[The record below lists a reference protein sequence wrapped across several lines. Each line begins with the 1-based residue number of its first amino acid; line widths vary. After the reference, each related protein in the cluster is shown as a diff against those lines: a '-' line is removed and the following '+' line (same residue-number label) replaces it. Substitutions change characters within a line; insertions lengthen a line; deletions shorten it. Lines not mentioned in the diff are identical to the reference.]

1 MPDPLA
7 FKKDPEGDRWAGEDA
22 DEDDIK
28 ESWEEEEP
36 TPVFLYMLSF
46 RQNLYMITGNYL
58 CIFISAAKFQVFII
72 KCFFGIGSY
81 TFHT

>member
-36 TPVFLYMLSF
+36 TPVFLYMAF
-46 RQNLYMITGNYL
+46 FQAE
-58 CIFISAAKFQVFII
+58 FIHDHWKLFVHIHFS
-72 KCFFGIGSY
+72 C
-81 TFHT
+81 